1 MSFDDYV
8 CMGRQADHLA
18 RQICEYYYN
27 TFQIMYSVHEDTYS
41 STATTA
47 STLSE
52 EERTRQIVKEII
64 SNAQS
69 VTYDDLARSTDAMEG
84 SYIKVHGQIQQ
95 VLEDDTVYQGLIS
108 ISYDDNPYYSYYY
121 DNILYDLPKQFIDV
135 RLLEGDV
142 VTFYGVSEGLLTY
155 TSAFNIQT
163 TLPSMTVVKVVFD

>member
-1 MSFDDYV
+1 MKKTAIF
-8 CMGRQADHLA
+8 
-18 RQICEYYYN
+18 
-27 TFQIMYSVHEDTYS
+27 IMLLSAVMITGCSSGNSSSRTSTYS
-41 STATTA
+41 STSTTV

-52 EERTRQIVKEII
+52 EERMRQIVKEII

-95 VLEDDTVYQGLIS
+95 VLEEDTFYQGLIS

>member
-1 MSFDDYV
+1 
-8 CMGRQADHLA
+8 
-18 RQICEYYYN
+18 
-27 TFQIMYSVHEDTYS
+27 MYSVHEDTYS

-108 ISYDDNPYYSYYY
+108 ISYDDNPYYV
-121 DNILYDLPKQFIDV
+121 NILYDLPKQFIDV